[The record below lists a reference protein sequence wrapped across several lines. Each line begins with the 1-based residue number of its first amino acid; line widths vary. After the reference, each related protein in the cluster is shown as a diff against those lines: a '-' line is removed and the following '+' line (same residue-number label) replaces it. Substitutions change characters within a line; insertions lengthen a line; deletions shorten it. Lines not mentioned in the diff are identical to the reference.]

1 MCSRQ
6 HGSRRTGLLEGRG
19 KPYEASTRTRLRARS
34 GAAILWS
41 SAGCATPFR
50 PRPTIRFLVM
60 SLVRRLT
67 GFASALLVVLV
78 QFALAGDGGR
88 ACAEHPGMPPI
99 GDVRATAPDMAS
111 MSGMAGMPAM
121 PTHDGDRSSRDGG
134 CPDSGMR
141 GDECHAMSACTSIM
155 AIAEQVA
162 WTAAAATPSGAV
174 PVAQLVP
181 YLLSLPPES
190 PPPRA

>member
-1 MCSRQ
+1 M
-6 HGSRRTGLLEGRG
+6 L
-19 KPYEASTRTRLRARS
+19 
-34 GAAILWS
+34 IL
-41 SAGCATPFR
+41 
-50 PRPTIRFLVM
+50 
-60 SLVRRLT
+60 RRLT

-78 QFALAGDGGR
+78 QLALAGDGAR
-88 ACAEHPGMPPI
+88 ACAEHPGMPPA
-99 GDVRATAPDMAS
+99 GDVRATAPGMAS
-111 MSGMAGMPAM
+111 MSGMADMPAM
-121 PTHDGDRSSRDGG
+121 PAHDDDQPSPDGG

-162 WTAAAATPSGAV
+162 WTAAAATPSGSV